1 MESAELT
8 RHVEDVFARELAAM
22 QNSELRDKVVRT
34 WVRAMKISGTMDLP
48 RELPKPGIGVEHVRA
63 VVQLAIAIADAEIEF
78 HHMTI
83 DRDVV
88 IAGALLH
95 DVGKL
100 LEKAPEDRHP
110 LAGKLIRHPF
120 SGLELALEEGVSREV
135 MHIIAYHSA
144 EGHRVPRTLECYIVY
159 EADML
164 SVDALDR
171 RELGISRGEQ
181 LPYIYVPGLRKKSKA
196 S

>member
-1 MESAELT
+1 MTSEELT
-8 RHVEDVFARELAAM
+8 KHVQEVFTRELDALKNKDL
-22 QNSELRDKVVRT
+22 QQQVVRT
-34 WVRAMKISGTMDLP
+34 WVRAMEISGATDLP
-48 RELPKPGIGVEHVRA
+48 RELPKPGIGLEHVLA
-63 VVQLAIAIADAEIEF
+63 VVQIAMAIADAEAQA
-78 HHMTI
+78 HRMTI

-100 LEKAPEDRHP
+100 LERAPADRHP

-120 SGLELALEEGVSREV
+120 SGLQLALEQGVPSEV
-135 MHIIAYHSA
+135 LHIIAYHSA

-181 LPYIYVPGLRKKSKA
+181 IPYIYVPGLRKKGKNS
-196 S
+196 